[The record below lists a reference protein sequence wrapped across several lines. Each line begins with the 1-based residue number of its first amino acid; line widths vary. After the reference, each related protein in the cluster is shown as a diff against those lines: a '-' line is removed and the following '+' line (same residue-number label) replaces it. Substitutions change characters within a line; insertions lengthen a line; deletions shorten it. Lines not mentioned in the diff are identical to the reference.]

1 MESKVIQGKNV
12 NEAEIKPSTNVEKKV
27 IFQPYASV
35 VFILFIYFF
44 FWHYIMVALG
54 HVFVKWLTAKQN

>member
-35 VFILFIYFF
+35 VFIFIFYFF
-44 FWHYIMVALG
+44 LALHNG
-54 HVFVKWLTAKQN
+54 SIRSRFC